1 MEISPHVHY
10 IKLVGANVFL
20 IVEDDGLTL
29 VDTGMPFSSRKIVDY
44 IRSIGCAPADLK
56 SILITHADFDH
67 VGSVKALKKVNGA
80 KVCASQAAAEAL
92 AEGISSREIKF
103 GQLLTPL
110 LSATEKVFHLPK
122 VAADE
127 VLSPGQVL
135 PILGG
140 LEVIETSGHTPG
152 HLSYY
157 AKDSGVL
164 FAGDS
169 LRTRPGEILYNLYPA
184 ITWDGDKAIASTRQ
198 QKELN
203 PKVVCSGHGP
213 VVYEPEMKFP
223 A

>member
-1 MEISPHVHY
+1 MEIASHVHY

-20 IVEDDGLTL
+20 IVEEDGLTL
-29 VDTGMPFSSRKIVDY
+29 VDTGMPFSTRKILGY

-56 SILITHADFDH
+56 IILITHADFDH
-67 VGSVKALKKVNGA
+67 VGSVKALKKASGA
-80 KVCASQAAAEAL
+80 RVCTSKVTAEAMV
-92 AEGISSREIKF
+92 EGVSSRELKF
-103 GQLLTPL
+103 GKLLTPL
-110 LSATEKVFHLPK
+110 LSAWEKAFHLPK
-122 VAADE
+122 VDVDE
-127 VLSPGQVL
+127 ILSPGQVL

-140 LEVIETSGHTPG
+140 LEVIDTCGHTPG

-184 ITWDGDKAIASTRQ
+184 ITWDSDKVIASTKL

-213 VVYEPEMKFP
+213 VVYESEMKFP